1 MNRIWISTSM
11 ALVALATL
19 GSGPATAQQVVSQGG
34 EAEAGPAPG
43 HERPVWAVEGVPDTV
58 WILVEAEAAAT
69 DGDRGKEILK
79 EAEAHARE
87 AVTEAPE
94 EVGRRFALAV
104 VLGLR
109 ADREGGRTK
118 VRAAS
123 QLHEELET
131 ILAMDPEHARAR
143 HLLGRLHAGVLRMNR
158 VTRWVATNLLGG
170 DALKAATWEE
180 AERNLRFAAEQVP
193 EVGEH
198 HLQLANLYRD
208 TERSDLA
215 LEEIEHVLALP
226 AETPLAEATRAE
238 ALELREKLGG

>member
-1 MNRIWISTSM
+1 MNRRRYAPWLGL
-11 ALVALATL
+11 ALLGTLCALPASGLQATDQDD
-19 GSGPATAQQVVSQGG
+19 GNRPPAT
-34 EAEAGPAPG
+34 
-43 HERPVWAVEGVPDTV
+43 RPVWAVEGVPDTV
-58 WILVEAEAAAT
+58 WLLVEAEAAT
-69 DGDRGKEILK
+69 PDRDRGKEILK
-79 EAEAHARE
+79 EAEVHARA
-87 AVTEAPE
+87 AVEGHEDDA
-94 EVGRRFALAV
+94 GRRFALAV

-123 QLHEELET
+123 ELHDELEV
-131 ILAMDPEHARAR
+131 ILELDPDHAPAR

-158 VTRWVATNLLGG
+158 ITRWVATNLLGG

-180 AERNLRFAAEQVP
+180 AERNLLFAAQRIP

-208 TERSDLA
+208 TDRTELA

-226 AETPLAEATRAE
+226 AETPLAEATRGE

>member
-1 MNRIWISTSM
+1 MSGFRRCTS
-11 ALVALATL
+11 LALAALAGL
-19 GSGPATAQQVVSQGG
+19 GAGPVSAWQDAAQGG
-34 EAEAGPAPG
+34 ADSPEPRQ
-43 HERPVWAVEGVPDTV
+43 RPVWAVEGVPDTV

-69 DGDRGKEILK
+69 DDDHGKALLK
-79 EAEAHARE
+79 EAEIHARSAVQEHE
-87 AVTEAPE
+87 AD
-94 EVGRRFALAV
+94 VGRRFALAV

-123 QLHEELET
+123 QLHEELEA
-131 ILAMDPEHARAR
+131 ILATDPEHARAR

-158 VTRWVATNLLGG
+158 VTRWLATNVLGG

-208 TERSDLA
+208 TDRPDLA

-226 AETPLAEATRAE
+226 ADTPLAESTRAE